1 MKIELE
7 KEYENGNE
15 VRNGVRNENGV
26 RNWNWIFFKCL
37 LEMKYWFESR
47 NFLYEVRTVYYLFAD
62 SLHIFTHTENTIF
75 LLSLERVF
83 FLEIEMKFFKKF
95 IWFVWYISVMNL
107 FEYS

>member
-75 LLSLERVF
+75 LIKYVPNNIYSLLVFSFLSAKH
-83 FLEIEMKFFKKF
+83 INSD
-95 IWFVWYISVMNL
+95 IP
-107 FEYS
+107 